1 MVTFL
6 HFVTSRDNFF
16 RSSSVS
22 TQMSINHERGETD
35 RDAAYRRQR
44 QLNRSE
50 IVSINSSPFFLH
62 DIDETK
68 KALARLQLERAEA
81 QYQGP
86 ELKGPGL
93 KVGHVINKTVA

>member
-68 KALARLQLERAEA
+68 KHWQDCSWNGLRPNIK
-81 QYQGP
+81 GP
-86 ELKGPGL
+86 SSKAPGL
-93 KVGHVINKTVA
+93 KLGTS